1 MGKYLLLVG
10 VNVSDKA
17 KEKEFNDWY
26 NNIHLPD
33 VLEIK
38 GFKKA
43 TRWEN
48 IAPAEKDAKFLALYE
63 IESNNIE
70 ATMKDL
76 EKTIGEKAK
85 AGRMSNLGALA
96 WRGTF
101 KQIFT
106 LG

>member
-10 VNVSDKA
+10 MNVPDKA

-26 NNIHLPD
+26 NTVHLPD
-33 VLEIK
+33 VLEISE
-38 GFKKA
+38 FEKA

-63 IESNNIE
+63 IETPDIE
-70 ATMKDL
+70 ATMKKL
-76 EKTIGEKAK
+76 EETIGEKAK

-101 KQIFT
+101 KQIYT
-106 LG
+106 R